1 MRISDLLGK
10 EVITES
16 GWSLGSVF
24 DVRVENLGGAP
35 NVKGLV
41 VGAPG
46 LRRRLIGES
55 HRREVSLLS
64 EGEVP
69 WDAVE
74 SIEGN
79 RIQVGDVPTPIE
91 EPEGSA

>member
-24 DVRVENLGGAP
+24 DVRVEARGGAP
-35 NVKGLV
+35 KVKGLV

-46 LRRRLIGES
+46 LRRRLVGES
-55 HRREVSLLS
+55 HRREVSVLS

-74 SIEGN
+74 SIESN
-79 RIQVGDVPTPIE
+79 RIRVGEVPTPVE